1 MVPVQ
6 WLLALCLI
14 ARYAR
19 AYLVVPTCYQGCEA
33 ASQLYLFSNC
43 SYTEMDP
50 VSFTACQCSSV
61 PYLGSM
67 ALCYSNYCGT
77 EIHQNWDY
85 LRDLSCLG
93 QAAQTGYKDTVS
105 NATKYAVPARDADM
119 TTAIYYPVLFNQ
131 SDIEPTIRT
140 INEYNTQIFYGT
152 LYGGATNVIV
162 FFFIFLGMV
171 NNLYLCITKRLARK
185 ARTKKASVTLRTSRF
200 LRKWLINPTLFPN
213 GKHSRQPKIC
223 GLYVSIPT
231 RIESIAI
238 FIFLVVNVIILLPN
252 YRVFPDNT
260 YWPNDM
266 PLQLGRYIADR
277 SGIISFTQLPMVYL
291 FAGRNNLL
299 LFLTGWSYDRFT
311 VAHKW
316 ISRTMFFHALVHS
329 LAYTWY
335 PYHVSGFSLYVEYAQ
350 DPYFQYGLAA
360 TALGGLIV
368 WFAMPTFR
376 RWSYEI
382 FLIGHIVMVVGFTVG
397 CWYHIKL
404 LEDEDHMPWMYASIA
419 IWSFDRF
426 IRFVRLIYLNVKWS
440 RGASQVCK
448 VDLLPE
454 DCMKLRIH
462 CSRKPL
468 DRLLPGAYVYIY
480 IPSIY
485 FWQSH
490 PFTIASWS
498 NLQSSMIKAEASEP
512 MNDGEGSSQ
521 DSVVTKAKATDLDS
535 GPTFDLLIRPQRG
548 MTSNLHKKLIENQ
561 GSLTM
566 NVLIEGPYGHMAP
579 MSCYDTAIY
588 IAGGVGISAT
598 LPYLQQ
604 AVYADR
610 GITRHAVLI
619 FIVQTTKALSWLQE
633 ELCCLLHDV
642 NGPLALDM
650 EIYIT
655 REIESDVHATLKPF
669 VHFGGRPD
677 LSKRIESRVVVAP
690 TSVAVLACGPPA
702 MNDQVR
708 ASVSDAGIPYYEE
721 AFTW

>member
-1 MVPVQ
+1 MVPVP
-6 WLLALCLI
+6 WLLALSLL
-14 ARYAR
+14 AKYAL
-19 AYLVVPTCYQGCEA
+19 AYVIVPTCYQGCEA

-43 SYTEMDP
+43 NYTALDTDSY
-50 VSFTACQCSSV
+50 TACQCSSV

-77 EIHQNWDY
+77 EIHENWNY
-85 LRDLSCLG
+85 LQDLSCLG
-93 QAAQTGYKDTVS
+93 EAAETSYKAAVS
-105 NATKYAVPARDADM
+105 NATRYALPARDADV
-119 TTAIYYPVLFNQ
+119 TSAIYYPVIFNQ
-131 SDIEPTIRT
+131 SDIYPTIHT
-140 INEYNTQIFYGT
+140 INEYNTQIYYGT
-152 LYGGATNVIV
+152 LYGGATNVVV
-162 FFFIFLGMV
+162 FFFVFMGMI
-171 NNLYLCITKRLARK
+171 NNLYLCITRRLARK
-185 ARTKKASVTLRTSRF
+185 TITKKASITFRANRF

-223 GLYVSIPT
+223 GMYVSIPT
-231 RIESIAI
+231 RIESFAI
-238 FIFLVVNVIILLPN
+238 FVFLVVNVVILFPN
-252 YRVFPDNT
+252 YRLFADNT
-260 YWPNDM
+260 YWPNDL
-266 PLQLGRYIADR
+266 PLQLCRYIADR
-277 SGIISFTQLPMVYL
+277 SGIISFTQLPMIFL

-335 PYHVSGFSLYVEYAQ
+335 PYHVSGFSLYVEYFQ
-350 DPYFQYGLAA
+350 DPYFQYGVAA
-360 TALGGLIV
+360 TAIGGFIL
-368 WFAMPTFR
+368 WFGMPTFR
-376 RWSYEI
+376 RWSYEV
-382 FLIGHIVMVVGFTVG
+382 FLVGHIVMVIGFTVG
-397 CWYHIKL
+397 CWYHIQL
-404 LEDEDHMPWMYASIA
+404 LEDEDHMPWMYASIS
-419 IWSFDRF
+419 IWAFDRVL
-426 IRFVRLIYLNVKWS
+426 RFVRLIYLNLKWS
-440 RGASQVCK
+440 RGASQACK

-462 CSRKPL
+462 CSRRPL

-498 NLQSSMIKAEASEP
+498 NLSKPAIKADNLESMDNA
-512 MNDGEGSSQ
+512 DGSSQ
-521 DSVVTKAKATDLDS
+521 DSVVTKTKETVQDS
-535 GPTFDLLIRPQRG
+535 SSTFDLLIRPQRG
-548 MTSNLHKKLIENQ
+548 LTAKLHKKLIENQ

-579 MSCYDTAIY
+579 MTCFDTAIY
-588 IAGGVGISAT
+588 IAGGVGISAA

-610 GITRHAVLI
+610 GITRHAILI
-619 FIVQTTKALSWLQE
+619 FIVQTTRALTWLQD
-633 ELCCLLHDV
+633 ELCVLLRDA
-642 NGPLALDM
+642 NAPLAVDM

-655 REIESDVHATLKPF
+655 RETESNIDPRLKQY

-677 LSKRIESRVVVAP
+677 LSKRIDSRAVVAP
-690 TSVAVLACGPPA
+690 SSVAVMACGPPA

-708 ASVSDAGIPYYEE
+708 ASVSEAGIPYFEE